1 MLDFPKIQ
9 ISINDVVFLK
19 NPESSK
25 LGKKILQ
32 ESIDLIYKLGFDGF
46 TFGKLAKQIGSP
58 EASIYRYFESKHKL
72 LLYLSSWYWTW
83 LEYKVVFATVNVQDA
98 KEQLARAIEVI
109 SNPIDE
115 DDEFSHINKNKL
127 HQLVICEASKSYLPQ
142 KVDKENREGAFQDF
156 KHLVARISGI
166 IRNYNPSYKYPEMLV
181 STVLEG
187 THLQHFFAK
196 HLPSLTNNYE
206 GENSIALFYTNLIL
220 KSIDE

>member
-109 SNPIDE
+109 SKKT
-115 DDEFSHINKNKL
+115 NKMFL
-127 HQLVICEASKSYLPQ
+127 IICLC
-142 KVDKENREGAFQDF
+142 
-156 KHLVARISGI
+156 
-166 IRNYNPSYKYPEMLV
+166 
-181 STVLEG
+181 
-187 THLQHFFAK
+187 
-196 HLPSLTNNYE
+196 
-206 GENSIALFYTNLIL
+206 
-220 KSIDE
+220 